1 MGSNQVC
8 CNLYHFSVKIDSLKY
23 YIETYD
29 ILLLILLSLLF
40 HINYEWK
47 MNYIYKL
54 IFIPNIS
61 MIGSHF
67 AILYV
72 NVKLKVLP
80 NRHEK
85 KIGFSKSQLDK
96 PRDDPN

>member
-1 MGSNQVC
+1 
-8 CNLYHFSVKIDSLKY
+8 
-23 YIETYD
+23 
-29 ILLLILLSLLF
+29 
-40 HINYEWK
+40 

>member
-1 MGSNQVC
+1 MVC
-8 CNLYHFSVKIDSLKY
+8 CDLSHFLVKIDSLKY

-47 MNYIYKL
+47 MNYICKL

-61 MIGSHF
+61 MIGSNF
-67 AILYV
+67 GILYV
-72 NVKLKVLP
+72 NAKLKVLP
-80 NRHEK
+80 NRHK
-85 KIGFSKSQLDK
+85 KKKLDSQN
-96 PRDDPN
+96 PN

>member
-1 MGSNQVC
+1 
-8 CNLYHFSVKIDSLKY
+8 
-23 YIETYD
+23 
-29 ILLLILLSLLF
+29 
-40 HINYEWK
+40 
-47 MNYIYKL
+47 MNYIRKL

-61 MIGSHF
+61 MIGSNL
-67 AILYV
+67 AILYI
-72 NVKLKVLP
+72 NVKSKVFP